1 MSVGREE
8 EKDYL
13 KGRVGGAGRPW
24 VGALYVH
31 LRGGGWRWVGGGW
44 ADSARAWVVCD
55 SHTNTG
61 RSACSCLA
69 NTALYLFAAPNLDL
83 LPLSNNDRWLS
94 ALLSFFFVFVLI
106 VSFPHPEIFGPD
118 YFAAATVI
126 LWLKLMTFKEG
137 KRRHIRGFLRG
148 EKRNVPT
155 MY

>member
-83 LPLSNNDRWLS
+83 LPLSNTDRWLS
-94 ALLSFFFVFVLI
+94 ALLSFFFCFCFN
-106 VSFPHPEIFGPD
+106 SFISTSWDFWTGLFRGCDSHPLTQANDIQR
-118 YFAAATVI
+118 
-126 LWLKLMTFKEG
+126 G
-137 KRRHIRGFLRG
+137 KTAPYSRL
-148 EKRNVPT
+148 P
-155 MY
+155 